1 MGEENCEAIVDNAWR
16 LSMGTRAGTVA
27 ATINDVAGDLWDWSR
42 NVLGDLEKRLKQ
54 VRKAVEACRKSS
66 LSQHNVAREEILKY
80 MLERLEEQREL
91 YWRQRAKVYG

>member
-1 MGEENCEAIVDNAWR
+1 VRRLHKILTDRVFVLKLHGWVRRIVRR
-16 LSMGTRAGTVA
+16 LWIMHGGCQWAQGLE
-27 ATINDVAGDLWDWSR
+27 LWDWSR

-80 MLERLEEQREL
+80 MLERLEE
-91 YWRQRAKVYG
+91 